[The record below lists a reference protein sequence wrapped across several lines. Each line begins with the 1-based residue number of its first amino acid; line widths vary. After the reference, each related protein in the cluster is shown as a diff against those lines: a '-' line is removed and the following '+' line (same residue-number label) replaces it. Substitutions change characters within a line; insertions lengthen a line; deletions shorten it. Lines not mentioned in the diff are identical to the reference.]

1 MEDTVDIMDIVPVST
16 TDWKG
21 HCSTVVFF
29 AGCPMNCV
37 YCSNHA
43 QLNDGKYVNITDIE
57 DQITKASKFVDSVV
71 FSGGEPMMHANAL
84 ERLIDHARSLGL
96 KTAVHTNGYY
106 PNVLEELLAAGKL
119 DGVMLDIKAP
129 LVGGRYGDIVR
140 ASSPYF
146 IVRVEMALKTLSH
159 IKPTYYEVRTV
170 VFNGINDNEQDVFYI
185 ASYAQGSG
193 ADSYVVVQGIAD
205 IAPEKLKEVSYDR
218 LTKLAKFAANAHP
231 NVWVRSKLG
240 ERRVEAQQV

>member
-1 MEDTVDIMDIVPVST
+1 MDIVPVST

-96 KTAVHTNGYY
+96 KTAVHTRLRGIYD
-106 PNVLEELLAAGKL
+106 VDDRTRADLAASFEEAIVDVLVSKCRDALEREGLQRLVVAGGVGANAKL
-119 DGVMLDIKAP
+119 RTRLQESTRRIDAQVFFPP
-129 LVGGRYGDIVR
+129 LRLCTDNGAMI
-140 ASSPYF
+140 AF
-146 IVRVEMALKTLSH
+146 AAALKYTAA
-159 IKPTYYEVRTV
+159 P
-170 VFNGINDNEQDVFYI
+170 
-185 ASYAQGSG
+185 AAAQSFPIFPRW
-193 ADSYVVVQGIAD
+193 D
-205 IAPEKLKEVSYDR
+205 
-218 LTKLAKFAANAHP
+218 LAEAA
-231 NVWVRSKLG
+231 
-240 ERRVEAQQV
+240 AQSTPCR

>member
-1 MEDTVDIMDIVPVST
+1 MEVEIMDIVPVST

-29 AGCPMNCV
+29 AGCPLNCV

-43 QLNDGKYVNITDIE
+43 QLNDGKHVDLTSIE
-57 DQITKASKFVDSVV
+57 DQITESSKFVDSVV
-71 FSGGEPMMHANAL
+71 FSGGEPTMHAEAL
-84 ERLIDHARSLGL
+84 EALIDYARSLGL

-106 PNVLEELLAAGKL
+106 PKVLEELLAAGKL

-129 LVGGRYGDIVR
+129 FVGGRYGGIVR

-146 IVRVEMALKTLSH
+146 IVRIEMALKALSQM
-159 IKPTYYEVRTV
+159 KPAFYEVRTV
-170 VFNGINDNEQDVFYI
+170 VFKDINDNEQDVFYI
-185 ASYAQGSG
+185 ASYAHDSG

-205 IAPEKLKEVSYDR
+205 IAPEKLNEISYDR
-218 LTKLAKFAANAHP
+218 LVELAKFAAHAHP